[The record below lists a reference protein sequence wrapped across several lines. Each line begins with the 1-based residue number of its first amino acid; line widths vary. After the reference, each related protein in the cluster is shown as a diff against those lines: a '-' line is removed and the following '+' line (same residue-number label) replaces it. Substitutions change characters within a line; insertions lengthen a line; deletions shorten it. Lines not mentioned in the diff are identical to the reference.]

1 MLTPSAAP
9 TSSFSASRSIS
20 IPARSPAIY
29 ASSCQRCWPY
39 KCSHPI
45 LSPITHLHSFALG
58 RLGCSRA
65 LAQLAHSLDQ
75 VAPDDLDARMLVIRA
90 DQVGVGER
98 LALLVVARADRD
110 LALPVAEHAVAP
122 AEAGAA
128 PLGDRQSVV

>member
-9 TSSFSASRSIS
+9 NASFSASRSIS

-75 VAPDDLDARMLVIRA
+75 VALDDLDARMLVIRA

-98 LALLVVARADRD
+98 LALRSE
-110 LALPVAEHAVAP
+110 EHTSELQSLMRISYAVFC
-122 AEAGAA
+122 
-128 PLGDRQSVV
+128 LKKKQNNTKRY

>member
-9 TSSFSASRSIS
+9 NASFSASRSIS

-65 LAQLAHSLDQ
+65 LAHLAHSLAQ
-75 VAPDDLDARMLVIRA
+75 VDLDDPDAPMLSLRPE
-90 DQVGVGER
+90 QVGVWTR
-98 LALLVVARADRD
+98 VAIVVVRQVWLVVWKEG
-110 LALPVAEHAVAP
+110 V
-122 AEAGAA
+122 
-128 PLGDRQSVV
+128 